1 MSLRTLKLQTCAPI
15 AIFALMATPAFS
27 GVFDDIPVLDVTGDG
42 YVFADPA
49 EGILDPGIQ
58 SFTGDESG
66 MEYGN
71 TSNPNGILNC
81 LMANNPALEGCDA
94 ERGSGKRIKTR
105 LTGADGMDISLSTQS
120 TGDVTEYYV
129 YGKTSNLTGARMVGF
144 TLELGTGTGGDFT
157 AFDAADP
164 AYQALFDT
172 EFTGGNFNLP
182 DGLFGN
188 GGNEGDTGFFD
199 GGDKAVMST
208 VELSEAL
215 IKLGAMTG
223 NTTYTEELFGDGFLD
238 DSQVPDGFF
247 FDMSS
252 FDEEAGE
259 DDEPALIAWYNL
271 SENDGTGAWVYGTL
285 GLAGDELDEK
295 LQNLADTLDVDLAE
309 LGYVA
314 GDVVPDEIV
323 ARMEGNDLLSV
334 DIIED
339 LRNMNLNFMIELGD
353 VDGDQV
359 TLRLVPVFSDIV
371 AEAATEYQFKVA
383 GMLDGAA
390 EVPYLDIGNAGTYKV
405 AVDEILGIEDD
416 AERQTALESI
426 GFSFLGSYGSLS
438 YELGRAMTAALPDGG
453 ISRGTSGA
461 TLSTKGL
468 PNGWSI
474 GDDVTGFV
482 SVQGGAASYD
492 RTVNGTGYDIDS
504 YAFAAGAE
512 WRLDPT
518 LGFGVMIG
526 AGTGSADAD
535 DDLGS
540 VDADALSIAVF
551 GRKAFGNGGSISA
564 MLGYQDLSFESTR
577 NVMGA
582 TAKGDTD
589 GSQVFA
595 ALNAQYMVQNGA
607 FTFGPRA
614 SLEYYKQ
621 KADGFDETGESAWNL
636 SIGDQDGEVTIASIG
651 IEGAYAMPQ
660 TTRDTVLTGAL
671 SLTNASGDDQLIE
684 TGFVGLPTTS
694 VPVDGFDDQWV
705 DLELGFST
713 TLGAS
718 PTSQTT
724 LHGGYHGAFG
734 EDYESHALQ
743 VAVSFAF

>member
-1 MSLRTLKLQTCAPI
+1 MSLKTLKLQSCAPI
-15 AIFALMATPAFS
+15 AIFALMATPAFA
-27 GVFDDIPVLDVTGDG
+27 GAFDEIPVIGVTGDG

-58 SFTGDESG
+58 SFTEDLGA
-66 MEYGN
+66 EYGN
-71 TSNPNGILNC
+71 TANPNGITNC

-94 ERGSGKRIKTR
+94 ERGSGKRVKTR

-129 YGKTSNLTGARMVGF
+129 YGKTSNLTGARMIGY
-144 TLELGTGTGGDFT
+144 TLELGTGTGDAFT
-157 AFDAADP
+157 AFDATDP
-164 AYQALFDT
+164 AYQALFDLQ
-172 EFTGGNFNLP
+172 FADGNFNLP

-199 GGDKAVMST
+199 GGDKAVMDT
-208 VELSEAL
+208 DQFEEAL
-215 IKLGAMTG
+215 IKLGEMTG
-223 NTTYTEELFGDGFLD
+223 NAKYDELFGTGFLD

-252 FDEEAGE
+252 FDEEA
-259 DDEPALIAWYNL
+259 DEPKLVAWHNV
-271 SENDGTGAWVYGTL
+271 STGAWVYGTL
-285 GLAGDELDEK
+285 GLAGPELDDK
-295 LQNLADTLDVDLAE
+295 LQNLADTLGVGLGSLA
-309 LGYVA
+309 YTP
-314 GDVVPDEIV
+314 GDDVPDEIV
-323 ARMEGNDLLSV
+323 ALMESNDLLSV

-359 TLRLVPVFSDIV
+359 TLRLAPIFAEIV

-390 EVPYLDIGNAGTYKV
+390 QVPYLDIGNAGTYE
-405 AVDEILGIEDD
+405 AAIGEILDIEDD
-416 AERQTALESI
+416 AERQTALESV
-426 GFSFLGSYGSLS
+426 GFSFLGSYSSLS
-438 YELGRAMTAALPDGG
+438 YELGRAMTAALPEGG
-453 ISRGTSGA
+453 TARSASGA

-474 GDDVTGFV
+474 GEGATGFV
-482 SVQGGAASYD
+482 SIQGGTASYD
-492 RTVNGTGYDIDS
+492 RTIDGVGYDIDS
-504 YAFAAGAE
+504 YSFAAGAE

-518 LGFGVMIG
+518 LGVGVMIG
-526 AGTGSADAD
+526 AGTGSADAQS
-535 DDLGS
+535 DLGS

-551 GRKAFGNGGSISA
+551 GRKAFGKGGSISA

-577 NVMGA
+577 NVMGE
-582 TAKGDTD
+582 TAKGKTD
-589 GSQVFA
+589 GSQIFA

-607 FTFGPRA
+607 FTYGPRA

-621 KADGFDETGESAWNL
+621 KTDGFDETGAGAWNL

-651 IEGAYAMPQ
+651 VEGAYALPQ
-660 TTRDTVLTGAL
+660 SSRETVLTGAL
-671 SLTNASGDDQLIE
+671 SLTKASGDDQLIG
-684 TGFVGLPTTS
+684 TGFAGLPATS

-713 TLGAS
+713 TLGA
-718 PTSQTT
+718 TSSSKTT

-734 EDYESHALQ
+734 ENHESHALQ
-743 VAVSFAF
+743 VVMRFAF

>member
-1 MSLRTLKLQTCAPI
+1 MSLKTLKLQTCAPI
-15 AIFALMATPAFS
+15 AIFALVATPGFS
-27 GVFDDIPVLDVTGDG
+27 GAFDDIPVLDVTGDG

-58 SFTGDESG
+58 SFTKDAGAEF
-66 MEYGN
+66 GN
-71 TSNPNGILNC
+71 TANPNGITNC

-94 ERGSGKRIKTR
+94 PRGSGKRVKTR

-144 TLELGTGTGGDFT
+144 ALELGTGTGNDFT

-172 EFTGGNFNLP
+172 EFTGGKFNLP

-199 GGDKAVMST
+199 GGDKAAMSLDLEEGLT
-208 VELSEAL
+208 AAL
-215 IKLGAMTG
+215 IELGKITSNAEY
-223 NTTYTEELFGDGFLD
+223 TTLFGDGFLD

-252 FDEEAGE
+252 FDEEA
-259 DDEPALIAWYNL
+259 DEPKLVAWHNV
-271 SENDGTGAWVYGTL
+271 STGAWVYGTL
-285 GLAGDELDEK
+285 GLAGPELDEK

-314 GDVVPDEIV
+314 GDDVPDEIV

-371 AEAATEYQFKVA
+371 EEAATEYQFKVA

-390 EVPYLDIGNAGTYKV
+390 EVPYLTTEDEAGTYKA
-405 AVDEILGIEDD
+405 AVDGILGIEDD

-482 SVQGGAASYD
+482 SVQGGTASYD

-512 WRLDPT
+512 WQLDPT

-577 NVMGA
+577 NVNVMGGE

-621 KADGFDETGESAWNL
+621 KADGFDETGAGAWNL

-684 TGFVGLPTTS
+684 TGFVGLPTTT